1 MAARALA
8 PLPEMRPI
16 PRMLAASALVLP
28 PVLLIAFEPD
38 GTRHPML
45 HQLRS
50 LLAVWL
56 YTVGVVLVIHAVT
69 ELSARLG
76 ARWPAPVRAS
86 AGVIAALLA
95 VLVISIPIAPVLASV
110 CPGIAGHEGDLVLRG
125 TVLGAIYAV
134 VGLALGHSQ
143 RAFLESRLS
152 AERAQRAEAEARLA
166 AVTARTQPHFLA
178 NALNTIA
185 SSVRDDPARA
195 EDLIER
201 LGGLFSH
208 ALGAA
213 GQNEVSLLDELS
225 AAKSY
230 LVVQAAR
237 FGDRL
242 TFEVEGAIADDVD
255 DDPRRVPVMSIVPL
269 VENAVLHG
277 LSVPGTQLR
286 VRLVVA
292 ERDGQVIVEVRDDG
306 PGPGGSQHK
315 GHGTGLRELNERL
328 ALIYGPGRASASI
341 AREGAST
348 IARLRV
354 PAQ

>member
-1 MAARALA
+1 
-8 PLPEMRPI
+8 
-16 PRMLAASALVLP
+16 MLAASALVLP

-38 GTRHPML
+38 GTRHPMM

-56 YTVGVVLVIHAVT
+56 YTVGVVVLIHAVT
-69 ELSARLG
+69 ELSARWLG
-76 ARWPAPVRAS
+76 PRWPGRVHQGL
-86 AGVIAALLA
+86 GVILALLA

-110 CPGIAGHEGDLVLRG
+110 CPGIAGHETDLVLRG
-125 TVLGAIYAV
+125 TMLGAIYAV

-152 AERAQRAEAEARLA
+152 VERAQRAEAEARLA

-185 SSVRDDPARA
+185 ASVREDPARA

-213 GQNEVSLLDELS
+213 GQTEVALLDELS

-242 TFEVEGAIADDVD
+242 TFEVEVAGELADDEAQ
-255 DDPRRVPVMSIVPL
+255 RVPVMSIVPL

-277 LSVPGTQLR
+277 LSVPGTEVR
-286 VRLVVA
+286 VRLA
-292 ERDGQVIVEVRDDG
+292 IEVRGSDVSIEVSDDG
-306 PGPGGSQHK
+306 PGPKGSRHE
-315 GHGTGLRELNERL
+315 GHGTALRELNERL
-328 ALIYGPGRASASI
+328 RLVYGEGRASVSLV
-341 AREGAST
+341 REGEQT
-348 IARLRV
+348 VARLRV
-354 PAQ
+354 PRTGGSR

>member
-1 MAARALA
+1 
-8 PLPEMRPI
+8 
-16 PRMLAASALVLP
+16 MLAASALVLP

-38 GTRHPML
+38 GTRHPMM

-56 YTVGVVLVIHAVT
+56 YTVGVVVIIHAVT
-69 ELSARLG
+69 ELSARWTGPRWSGRVHQTLG
-76 ARWPAPVRAS
+76 VTL
-86 AGVIAALLA
+86 ALLA

-110 CPGIAGHEGDLVLRG
+110 CPGIAGHETDLVLRG
-125 TVLGAIYAV
+125 TLLGAIYAL
-134 VGLALGHSQ
+134 VGLTLGHSQ
-143 RAFLESRLS
+143 RAFLEGRLTV
-152 AERAQRAEAEARLA
+152 ERAQRAEAEARLA

-185 SSVRDDPARA
+185 ASVREDPARA

-213 GQNEVSLLDELS
+213 GQTEVALLDELS

-237 FGDRL
+237 FGERL
-242 TFEVEGAIADDVD
+242 TFAVELEDDLGGD
-255 DDPRRVPVMSIVPL
+255 DEQKVPVMSIVPL

-277 LSVPGTQLR
+277 LSVPGTQL
-286 VRLVVA
+286 
-292 ERDGQVIVEVRDDG
+292 QVNLLIATSGSDVTIEVRDDG
-306 PGPGGSQHK
+306 PGPEGSQHQ
-315 GHGTGLRELNERL
+315 GHGTALRELSERL
-328 ALIYGPGRASASI
+328 GLVYGEGEASVSLT
-341 AREGAST
+341 REGERT
-348 IARLRV
+348 VARLRV
-354 PAQ
+354 PRTVPGSKGRR